1 MRLLGPMLVSL
12 AVAGAAARDLPADYA
27 GVLKTLNRQGDDR
40 DNVLKVNIPRNDL
53 KVSVD
58 GIATP
63 TPTTSS

>member
-1 MRLLGPMLVSL
+1 MLLVPMLLSL
-12 AVAGAAARDLPADYA
+12 AVAGAAAQDLPADYA
-27 GVLKTLNRQGDDR
+27 AVLKTLNRQGDHR